1 MPPPRARSR
10 SFLHL
15 SLSLSHTSPKT
26 YDQSNQKPQTKPKS
40 KQDAFFARIGKQ
52 AIYQGAGLPAAATGL
67 KKVVSNTPG
76 LEELGKV
83 PLAVLAPLLG
93 TTMQSVRALIP
104 I

>member
-1 MPPPRARSR
+1 LTKNP
-10 SFLHL
+10 
-15 SLSLSHTSPKT
+15 T
-26 YDQSNQKPQTKPKS
+26 QQTK

-52 AIYQGAGLPAAATGL
+52 ALYQGAGLPAAATGL
-67 KKVVSNTPG
+67 KKVVSSTPG